1 MLHIGNATYGRGPPQ
16 ILTQKSKPF
25 IGLHAFSRICVTDN
39 RMESAG
45 MKAGRDWP
53 PVSANHALLLDFDG
67 TLVDIVGR
75 PDAVTVPQDLPKLI
89 SYVQDKL
96 GGALCIV
103 TGRTIEDIDHFLRLP
118 NCDVAAE
125 HGAAFRV
132 GGQQGRIVP
141 PYPHAWDEVLRK
153 AEARVKELVV
163 ERKVSSVALHYRL
176 APEME
181 REAGAIAEDLLAK
194 THGGYVS
201 QTSNMTIEVKRAD
214 VNKGTAIRAVMSRAP
229 YRGRTPVFVADDAF
243 DERGFE
249 AVNHMHGLA
258 LHVHEHFSGNT
269 ARVHEWLSSYLKLE
283 ENAHV

>member
-1 MLHIGNATYGRGPPQ
+1 MEAAGIKGGRG
-16 ILTQKSKPF
+16 
-25 IGLHAFSRICVTDN
+25 
-39 RMESAG
+39 
-45 MKAGRDWP
+45 WP
-53 PVSANHALLLDFDG
+53 PVSASHALLLDFDG
-67 TLVDIVGR
+67 TLVDIAGR

-89 SYVQDKL
+89 TYVRDKL

-125 HGAAFRV
+125 HGAAFRI
-132 GGQQGRIVP
+132 GGHQGRIVP

-176 APEME
+176 APERE
-181 REAGAIAEDLLAK
+181 REAAAIAEDLLAK
-194 THGGYVS
+194 TRGEFIS
-201 QTSNMTIEVKRAD
+201 QASNMTIEVKRSD
-214 VNKGTAIRAVMSRAP
+214 VNKGTAIRAVMSRPP

-249 AVNHMHGLA
+249 AVNRMHGLA

-269 ARVHEWLSSYLKLE
+269 ARVREWLTHYMNMKLE